1 VSPSARI
8 AFAGT
13 PEFAVPALL
22 ALAGTGAAIP
32 LVLTQPDRPAGRG
45 RRLAATPVKLA
56 AEDLGLS
63 VLQPAALKRTG
74 LLAELGPSP
83 DLMIVVAY
91 GLLLPQWLLEWPALG
106 CINLH
111 ASLLPRWRG
120 AAPIQYAILAGD
132 DRTGVSVMQMDAGL
146 DTGPVYLTRETPI
159 APSDTAGALHDRLAL
174 LGAAALTE
182 ALPAVLA
189 RRAHPAPQRADLA
202 TFAPKI
208 DKAAARLDWRDGA
221 AALERRVRAFN
232 PWPIAESSLSDGRR
246 LRIWEA
252 EALGSGSPAQPPG
265 TIIAAERDGVDV
277 ATGAGVLRL
286 TRVQPPSGRVMNAA
300 AYLAAHS
307 LAGTAFVD

>member
-1 VSPSARI
+1 
-8 AFAGT
+8 
-13 PEFAVPALL
+13 
-22 ALAGTGAAIP
+22 
-32 LVLTQPDRPAGRG
+32 
-45 RRLAATPVKLA
+45 
-56 AEDLGLS
+56 
-63 VLQPAALKRTG
+63 
-74 LLAELGPSP
+74 
-83 DLMIVVAY
+83 MIVVAY

-189 RRAHPAPQRADLA
+189 RRAHPVPQRAELA

-232 PWPIAESSLSDGRR
+232 PWPVAEGSLSDGRR

-252 EALGSGSPAQPPG
+252 KALGSGSPAQPPG

-286 TRVQPPSGRVMNAA
+286 TRVQPPSGRVMDAA

-307 LAGTAFVD
+307 LAGTHFVD